1 MPGFDLAIIGCIMAA
16 ARQVGAEKGKNMNAG
31 KNENYV
37 TLRAGG
43 GVEESGTRLAG
54 LLVAAQGM
62 F

>member
-1 MPGFDLAIIGCIMAA
+1 MPGFDLAITGCMIVA

-43 GVEESGTRLAG
+43 VEESGTRLVG